1 MNEHFRGPINT
12 SNNSNMISQNPHST
26 LQATYFP
33 VSPYDCESSTYSE
46 IILTFYKLYFTKARF
61 YIQNNNVYSSTISSY
76 RIPRKIGET
85 FRVSK
90 SSC

>member
-46 IILTFYKLYFTKARF
+46 IIKRFTNYILQKHVFTFK
-61 YIQNNNVYSSTISSY
+61 TIMY
-76 RIPRKIGET
+76 RVVPSVVTEFLGK
-85 FRVSK
+85 
-90 SSC
+90 